1 MQTSMKEEPASSEE
15 KPEVREAVSL
25 EQRAR
30 KPMTW
35 LSLQLYISDSHPFPG
50 CKKKATAPT
59 FDLLHLCFF
68 SLSLN
73 LALPNIIE

>member
-15 KPEVREAVSL
+15 KSEVREAGSL

-35 LSLQLYISDSHPFPG
+35 LSLQPYISDSHPFPRVQKEG
-50 CKKKATAPT
+50 HCP
-59 FDLLHLCFF
+59 H
-68 SLSLN
+68 
-73 LALPNIIE
+73 I